1 MLIYLHNEHLRL
13 TVDTLGAQ
21 MMELFGPAAGNTSGR
36 AILPTGMTVH
46 RSYSHVSGG
55 FSKTATGSGMRNTP

>member
-21 MMELFGPAAGNTSGR
+21 MMELFGPSGR
-36 AILPTGMTVH
+36 QYLWQGDPAYWND
-46 RSYSHVSGG
+46 RSPVLFPCIGRL
-55 FSKTATGSGMRNTP
+55 FKDR